1 LPAGTLPYIV
11 TFAPGTPEARQA
23 EILAAAGVTDVSSIP
38 QLAMHGV
45 LLHDWLASDE
55 VNVLRAASEV
65 VRVDED
71 RTREAGTLPSDA
83 EVASQWALPQI
94 GWTDLYGTAAP
105 AGSAV
110 VAVLDTGID
119 GSHPDLDGVVLPGTS
134 MLDGGNGLVDPNGH
148 GTAMAGIVAAETDN
162 AFGVAGTAYAG
173 VSLLPVTV
181 LDAAGLGQDSN
192 IIGGVVHAAD
202 AGADV
207 ILMAFSNPGYSPA
220 LQAAL
225 DYAWSHGAVLVAAVG
240 NDGST
245 AVTYP
250 AGDRGVI
257 GVAATDASDALAA
270 GSNAGAAAFMAA
282 PGVGILTTAIGGG
295 SGWVSGSSASAA
307 EVAGAAALLRA
318 LDPGASNG
326 AIVGRLARNADAT
339 ASAGTGNGRL
349 NMARAAADASTEEVQ
364 PAGAAPLGSGGPIV
378 GPYVAAAR
386 NWALLFAGTG
396 SGAVQITPNTGTVDA
411 RVGCGGTG
419 NPASSQTV
427 TSSCDSPGAGRVTTS
442 ANGATITLHAMPSSG
457 SVFSGWSA
465 GQNIS
470 SGTCFDSQPIDLTNP
485 CTVVLNG
492 NGTLTVGFSP
502 AGNAA
507 PVANGDAYSTDEDTV
522 LTVAAPGVLGND
534 TDADGNA
541 LTAALVTGPIA
552 AQGALSLS
560 ANGAFTFTPAANFNG
575 LATFTYRVNDGTANS
590 NTATVTITV
599 NAVDDA
605 PAAANDAASVMEDAG
620 TTTIDVLANDTDT
633 DGGPMT
639 VTSVSQPAH
648 GSSAVTNGGADVSY
662 TPAADICGSDTFS
675 YTLNGGSTA
684 SVTVTVTCLND
695 PPVAADDS
703 ASVSEDSVANQVFVL
718 GNDADIDG
726 DTLTVVSVTQ
736 PANGSASA
744 QLGHVTYTPDPD
756 YNGTD
761 SFTYTITD
769 GQGGTSTAS
778 VTVSVGAVND
788 APLAADDTYSTSED
802 VALDVSAPGVLA
814 NDGDVDLD
822 ALSATLIDD
831 VTHGVLVLDAD
842 GSFTYTP
849 TADFHGTDGFTYTA
863 GDGLA
868 DSNVATVTITVL
880 SVNDAPVLAPIGAQT
895 VDEEVELA
903 FNASATDVDGD
914 ALIFSLADGAGG
926 DVPLGAAISPD
937 GAFSWTPD
945 ENQGPATYTFDV
957 CVSDGIADPVCE
969 TVTITVSEVNVA
981 PVLDPVSDQTVDE
994 GSSVTFTATASDVDL
1009 PSNVLSFSL
1018 EDGAGSIPLGASIDP
1033 GTGAFSWTS
1042 ADNGVV
1048 TFDVC
1053 VTDDGDPARADCQP
1067 ITITVS
1073 NVDPVVDAG
1082 AGATIDEGSTF
1093 LDSGSFTDPG
1103 TDSWTAT
1110 VDYGDASGVQALAID
1125 PDKTFALSHL
1135 YADNGS
1141 FTVTVTVTDD
1151 DGGSGDDTL
1160 SVTVNNVA
1168 PSVELSGP
1176 ETVDESAASYAYGF
1190 VVSDPGDDTFT
1201 VSDLDC
1207 GTGGALVD
1215 DSLETTLDGGSFD
1228 CLFLDGPADPIV
1240 GITVL
1245 DDDLAVGADT
1255 LAVNVQNA
1263 KPIYSAP
1270 LLGDLDNQ
1278 AAKEGTS
1285 QAFDLGSFTDAGTQ
1299 DQPWAVEVDWGDGTA
1314 AQAFDAS
1321 AQGAIDLTSH
1331 TYAQDGNYNVMVSVT
1346 DKDGMSDSGT
1356 FTISV
1361 ANVAPAV
1368 DAGTSATIDEGSTFS
1383 GAGSFADPGADTW
1396 TATVDYGD
1404 GSGVQPLGL
1413 SGKSF
1418 TLGHAYAQDGTYPVT
1433 VCVTDDDEE
1442 ACDGLTVTVTNVAP
1456 VVDAGAG
1463 GTIDEGGSF
1472 TGSGSFTDPGA
1483 DTWTATVDYGDGS
1496 GVGALSLNPDKSFAL
1511 THVYADDGSYTVTVT
1526 VADDDAHG
1534 SDTLTVSV
1542 KNVAPDF
1549 SAAAGQSSLE
1559 GAATSFDIGSFTDPG
1574 TDSPWRIT
1582 IQWGDGSP
1590 NTVLGQA
1597 APGAIPAQTHAYADN
1612 GAYTVTVGVTEENG
1626 AGPGSDSG
1634 TFQVVVA
1641 NVAPSVTGTFLSI
1654 DPVTRIVSASAGW
1667 TDPGADTYSATFEYF
1682 VNSASTPVASRTV
1695 VPSPASAMAAVDN
1708 LTQLPAGCYTLTMKV
1723 TVTDD
1728 DSGTAIGQQSTAGP
1742 IAIYAAAFQAPIKDN
1757 ERNIAKYGNVVPVK
1771 VQLTNPCSGASVTTP
1786 SLFITI
1792 VQGNVSDDS
1801 VDDTP
1806 NLVAES
1812 VSSADT
1818 GAQMRLNGTGYIYN
1832 FSTKQL
1838 KAGSDYTIRIR
1849 VGDSGGPIIA
1859 RALFQPKK

>member
-1 LPAGTLPYIV
+1 
-11 TFAPGTPEARQA
+11 
-23 EILAAAGVTDVSSIP
+23 
-38 QLAMHGV
+38 M
-45 LLHDWLASDE
+45 
-55 VNVLRAASEV
+55 
-65 VRVDED
+65 
-71 RTREAGTLPSDA
+71 
-83 EVASQWALPQI
+83 
-94 GWTDLYGTAAP
+94 
-105 AGSAV
+105 
-110 VAVLDTGID
+110 
-119 GSHPDLDGVVLPGTS
+119 
-134 MLDGGNGLVDPNGH
+134 
-148 GTAMAGIVAAETDN
+148 
-162 AFGVAGTAYAG
+162 
-173 VSLLPVTV
+173 
-181 LDAAGLGQDSN
+181 
-192 IIGGVVHAAD
+192 
-202 AGADV
+202 
-207 ILMAFSNPGYSPA
+207 
-220 LQAAL
+220 
-225 DYAWSHGAVLVAAVG
+225 AAVG

-282 PGVGILTTAIGGG
+282 PGVDILTTAIGGG
-295 SGWVSGSSASAA
+295 TGWVSGSSASAA

-378 GPYVAAAR
+378 GPYVAAA
-386 NWALLFAGTG
+386 NSFSVSPLTQSVAAGST
-396 SGAVQITPNTGTVDA
+396 NTFTWTFTATNGGNVATTTFTV
-411 RVGCGGTG
+411 
-419 NPASSQTV
+419 PAGW
-427 TSSCDSPGAGRVTTS
+427 TSPQVAAGPGRVTVT
-442 ANGATITLHAMPSSG
+442 A
-457 SVFSGWSA
+457 
-465 GQNIS
+465 
-470 SGTCFDSQPIDLTNP
+470 GTCAASLLSVVG
-485 CTVVLNG
+485 TVVTIDQGPGSGRCSN
-492 NGTLTVGFSP
+492 NETFTLTYSQATAPTPASPPQTYSFANEHGQSPQITVG
-502 AGNAA
+502 AAANAA
-507 PVANGDAYSTDEDTV
+507 PVANADAYSTDEDAA

-534 TDADGNA
+534 TDGDGNA
-541 LTAALVTGPIA
+541 LSAALVTGPTA
-552 AQGALSLS
+552 AQGVLSLN
-560 ANGAFTFTPAANFNG
+560 ANGSFTFTPAANFNG
-575 LATFTYRVNDGTANS
+575 PATFTYRANDGTANS

-599 NAVDDA
+599 NAVDD
-605 PAAANDAASVMEDAG
+605 PPTAAYDAASVMEDAG
-620 TTTIDVLANDTDT
+620 ATAIDVLANDTDA

-639 VTSVSQPAH
+639 VTSVGQPAH

-662 TPAADICGSDTFS
+662 TPAADFCGSDTFS
-675 YTLNGGSTA
+675 YALNGGSTA
-684 SVTVTVTCLND
+684 SVTVTVTCVND

-703 ASVSEDSVANQVFVL
+703 ASVSEDSAANQIFVL

-744 QLGHVTYTPDPD
+744 QLGHVTYTPDAD
-756 YNGTD
+756 YNGPD

-769 GQGGTSTAS
+769 GQGGMSTAT

-788 APLAADDTYSTSED
+788 APIAADDTYSTSED
-802 VALDVSAPGVLA
+802 LALDVLAPGVLA

-822 ALSATLIDD
+822 ALSATLVDD

-880 SVNDAPVLAPIGAQT
+880 SVNDAPVQAPIGPQT

-903 FNASATDVDGD
+903 FNVSATDVDGD
-914 ALIFSLADGAGG
+914 ALIFSLANGAAGG
-926 DVPLGAAISPD
+926 VPLGAAISPD

-945 ENQGPATYTFDV
+945 EIQGPATYTFDV
-957 CVSDGIADPVCE
+957 CVSDGIADLVCE

-981 PVLDPVSDQTVDE
+981 PVLDPISDQTVDE
-994 GSSVTFTATASDVDL
+994 GSSVTFTATASDVDV

-1018 EDGAGSIPLGASIDP
+1018 EDGTGSIPLGASIDP
-1033 GTGAFSWTS
+1033 GTGAFSWTP
-1042 ADNGVV
+1042 ADDGVA

-1053 VTDDGDPARADCQP
+1053 VTDDGDPALSHCQP
-1067 ITITVS
+1067 ITITVA

-1082 AGATIDEGSTF
+1082 AGATIDEGGTF
-1093 LDSGSFTDPG
+1093 TGSGSFVDPG

-1110 VDYGDASGVQALAID
+1110 VDYGDASGVQALALD
-1125 PDKTFALSHL
+1125 PDRTFVLSHL

-1151 DGGSGDDTL
+1151 DGGSGNDTL

-1168 PSVELSGP
+1168 PSVALSGP
-1176 ETVDESAASYAYGF
+1176 ETVDESADSYAYSF
-1190 VVSDPGDDTFT
+1190 LVSDPGDDTFT
-1201 VSDLDC
+1201 VTDLGC
-1207 GTGGALVD
+1207 GMGGTLVD
-1215 DSLETTLDGGSFD
+1215 DSLETTPDGGSFE

-1245 DDDLAVGADT
+1245 DDDLAVGTDT

-1278 AAKEGTS
+1278 AATEGTS

-1299 DQPWAVEVDWGDGTA
+1299 DQPWEVEVDWGDGTA

-1321 AQGAIDLTSH
+1321 TQGAIDLTSH
-1331 TYAQDGNYNVMVSVT
+1331 TYAQDGSYSVSVSVT

-1361 ANVAPAV
+1361 ANVAPV
-1368 DAGTSATIDEGSTFS
+1368 VEAGTGATIDEGGTFS
-1383 GAGSFADPGADTW
+1383 GAGNFTDPGADSW

-1418 TLGHAYAQDGTYPVT
+1418 TLGHAYAQDGAYPVT
-1433 VCVTDDDEE
+1433 VCVADDDEE
-1442 ACDGLTVTVTNVAP
+1442 ACDGLTVTVANVAP

-1496 GVGALSLNPDKSFAL
+1496 GVQALSLNPDKSFAL
-1511 THVYADDGSYTVTVT
+1511 AHVYADDGSYIVTIT
-1526 VADDDAHG
+1526 VADDDANG
-1534 SDTLTVSV
+1534 SDTLTVTV
-1542 KNVAPDF
+1542 RNVAPDF
-1549 SAAAGQSSLE
+1549 SAAASQSSLE
-1559 GAATSFDIGSFTDPG
+1559 GAAKSFDIGGFTDPG
-1574 TDSPWRIT
+1574 TDSPWRVT

-1590 NTVLGQA
+1590 NSVVSRA
-1597 APGAIPAQTHAYADN
+1597 VPGPIPSQTHAYADN
-1612 GAYTVTVGVTEENG
+1612 GTYTVTVTVTEENG

-1641 NVAPSVTGTFLSI
+1641 NVAPSVTSTFLSV

-1682 VNSASTPVASRTV
+1682 VNSASSPAVSRTV
-1695 VPSPASAMAAVDN
+1695 APSPASARAAADN

-1728 DSGTAIGQQSTAGP
+1728 DSGVGIGQQSSTGP
-1742 IAIYAAAFQAPIKDN
+1742 IAVYAASFQAPIKDN
-1757 ERNIAKYGNVVPVK
+1757 ERNIAKYGNVVPIK
-1771 VQLTNPCSGASVTTP
+1771 VQLTNPCSGIPVTTP
-1786 SLFITI
+1786 SLFVTI
-1792 VQGNVSDDS
+1792 IQGNVSDDTI
-1801 VDDTP
+1801 DDTP